1 MTEEKN
7 LQLLVRVMTVGGQTT
22 DHRYIL
28 PSDNKKAEEFVEKL
42 ANMIARAMAP
52 KTSQLVWFDSPMIV
66 YNPDNI
72 LGIRANL
79 VGSEHD
85 KTSFDNQLKAKLGLI

>member
-7 LQLLVRVMTVGGQTT
+7 LQLLVRVMIVGGQAV

-28 PSDNKKAEEFVEKL
+28 PSDDKKAEEVVGKL
-42 ANMIARAMAP
+42 ANMLTRAMAP
-52 KTSQLVWFDSPMIV
+52 KTSLLVWFDNPMTL

-72 LGIRANL
+72 VGIRTNL
-79 VGSEHD
+79 VGSEQD
-85 KTSFDNQLKAKLGLI
+85 KMSFDNQLKAKLGLV